1 MNPSLHVTTAH
12 RALFAALFAGLVAGL
27 PAAAV
32 PASAADGT
40 AQARAYWLVVG
51 SDRDGEMRP
60 YVVRSD
66 GSRLTP
72 LAPRSGASLDPF
84 AVSRNGRTVVYS
96 DAYEGP
102 HKGIY
107 VSSANGTGLRRI
119 VEDGWPVALSP
130 DGRRLAFEYG
140 YPARLDVIGTDG
152 RGRRRLGREHRT
164 ASSGHLQA
172 ERRSS

>member
-1 MNPSLHVTTAH
+1 MPCSL
-12 RALFAALFAGLVAGL
+12 RSPDSSPGF

-60 YVVRSD
+60 DVVGSD

-72 LAPRSGASLDPF
+72 LAPRSGASLYPF

-96 DAYEGP
+96 DPYEGP

-119 VEDGWPVALSP
+119 VEDGWPAALSP
-130 DGRRLAFEYG
+130 DGKTLAFEYG

-152 RGRRRLGREHRT
+152 AVVGAWAGEAVH
-164 ASSGHLQA
+164 GI
-172 ERRSS
+172 EW